1 MKLIVMAIKVAL
13 LRVEVATLKTITIM
27 IERKEATTD
36 D

>member
-27 IERKEATTD
+27 IERKEVLQD